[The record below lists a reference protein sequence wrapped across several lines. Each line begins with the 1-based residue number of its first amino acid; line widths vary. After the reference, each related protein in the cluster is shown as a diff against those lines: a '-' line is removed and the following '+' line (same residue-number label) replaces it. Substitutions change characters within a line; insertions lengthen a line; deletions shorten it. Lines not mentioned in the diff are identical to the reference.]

1 MIKSPHEE
9 KLAEVREQVNTMFD
23 ATDDKDL
30 LRGAMLGYFQTLHVD
45 SVILGLKLGKES
57 VMAILEGIEKDATK
71 KQEMG

>member
-1 MIKSPHEE
+1 
-9 KLAEVREQVNTMFD
+9 MFD

-57 VMAILEGIEKDATK
+57 VMDILEGIEKDVTK